1 MATPVYLISGLVG
14 LGWYL
19 NKDGRKERVKISR
32 KRVSKHHV
40 PNQGEIYNS
49 NNVKKARAIEQR
61 MADENWELS
70 KDPINTNIIPI
81 SFNQRHTEIPVG
93 KRRSSKKI
101 PKPALTKA
109 TKSKGAPVSKEIQKL
124 LLKERDIVPLAKVSD
139 VQGWKKL
146 VSKEDKYTQK
156 RPGFFHNNMEPF
168 FGGSIK
174 QNMRDDIHRTKL
186 EHFTGTEPAYRHK
199 KEVKRMFKPVKQNI
213 HGQPVSKDRQLNR
226 FHVSDKKPNQLPFA
240 QVKVQPGV
248 ETKIGDKAKHGF
260 HDDFRPKYKTVDELR
275 LKPKISYKGRI
286 VKGLKHAKRG
296 KRPNVVKR
304 NPERFG
310 VNEHGD
316 LVKQTFGGMSKSKK
330 RERFALKSTARA
342 STSKEYAG
350 NAKAAVS
357 AQPKAGLQRVSK
369 KPSYKYP
376 TTHAKGSNRSYNK
389 GKVRTPAKAQFCIP
403 VGNAKPQENE
413 TYTYNPNDI
422 ARTTIKETT
431 IANNVTGGVGGQINK
446 PTTYDP
452 KNAPRPTQREGLH
465 GKNITGI
472 TGGQIEKLTVYDPND
487 LARNTVKETLVGKN
501 VTGGIGGQVNKLTTY
516 DPNDIARRTGKE
528 TLADKNRTGLISA
541 GQLKHIAHDPEDRLR
556 ETIREQT
563 ENSQRQ
569 SGNVQ
574 GKGRNV
580 NPYSDKAK
588 ATIRQQTGTTKRGE
602 GGVSGN
608 NRRTNPY
615 TDDARKTIRQQ
626 TQNAKRNKGGVS
638 GSSRNV
644 NPYTDKAK
652 ATIRQQTAKAKR
664 SEGGVSGNNQ
674 QTSRVNMYNAEINA
688 MKECTLKGRK
698 PTLSGPKNALGSVAI
713 NMETRSTPLNP
724 KWVIKRSTSKGCRN
738 VPLQTAIKNQY
749 CPSNRNSPD
758 LLTAFK
764 KNPYTQDLTSA
775 PSLNV

>member
-32 KRVSKHHV
+32 RQVSKHHQ
-40 PNQGEIYNS
+40 PNQQEIYNS
-49 NNVKKARAIEQR
+49 NTVKKARAIEQR
-61 MADENWELS
+61 KADENWELS

-81 SFNQRHTEIPVG
+81 SFNKRHTKLIG
-93 KRRSSKKI
+93 TKKGQHKQI
-101 PKPALTKA
+101 PKAAITKA
-109 TKSKGAPVSKEIQKL
+109 SKAKGTPVSNEIQKL

-139 VQGWKKL
+139 VQGWKQL
-146 VSKEDKYTQK
+146 VNKEDKYTQK

-174 QNMRDDIHRTKL
+174 QNMREDIHRTKL
-186 EHFTGTEPAYRHK
+186 EHFTGTQPSYKHK
-199 KEVKRMFKPVKQNI
+199 KETKRMFKPVKQNI
-213 HGQPVSKDRQLNR
+213 YGQPVSKDRQLNR
-226 FHVSDKKPNQLPFA
+226 LHVSNKKPNQLPFE
-240 QVKVQPGV
+240 QVKVQSGI
-248 ETKIGDKAKHGF
+248 ETKVGGKAKHGF

-275 LKPKISYKGRI
+275 INPKISYKGRI
-286 VKGLKHAKRG
+286 VKGLKNAKRG

-304 NPERFG
+304 NPERFA

-316 LVKQTFGGMSKSKK
+316 LVKQTFGGMSKARK
-330 RERFALKSTARA
+330 RERFALRSTARA
-342 STSKEYAG
+342 GTSKEYAG
-350 NAKAAVS
+350 NAKAPVS

-376 TTHAKGSNRSYNK
+376 ENHPKGANKSYNK

-403 VGNAKPQENE
+403 MGNAKPQENE

-431 IANNVTGGVGGQINK
+431 ISNNVTGGIGGQVNK
-446 PTTYDP
+446 PTVYDP
-452 KNAPRPTQREGLH
+452 NNIPGPTQREGLH

-472 TGGQIEKLTVYDPND
+472 AAGQIKKATVYDPND
-487 LARNTVKETLVGKN
+487 LARNTIKETLVGKN
-501 VTGGIGGQVNKLTTY
+501 VTGGMGGQINKPTVY

-541 GQLKHIAHDPEDRLR
+541 GQLKHIAYDPEERAK

-580 NPYSDKAK
+580 NPYVDQAR
-588 ATIRQQTGTTKRGE
+588 ATIRQQTGKTKRTKAGV
-602 GGVSGN
+602 GGNSRNINAYTDKARTTIKQQTQKYKRNKGGISGN
-608 NRRTNPY
+608 NRR
-615 TDDARKTIRQQ
+615 
-626 TQNAKRNKGGVS
+626 
-638 GSSRNV
+638 V
-644 NPYTDKAK
+644 NPYTDKAR
-652 ATIRQQTAKAKR
+652 ATIRQQTGKTKR

-698 PTLSGPKNALGSVAI
+698 PTLSGPKNSLGAVAI
-713 NMETRSTPLNP
+713 NMETRNTPLNP
-724 KWVIKRSTSKGCRN
+724 KWVIKKSTTRGCRN

-758 LLTAFK
+758 LLSAFK
-764 KNPYTQDLTSA
+764 KNPYTQDLNSA
-775 PSLNV
+775 PSLNY

>member
-32 KRVSKHHV
+32 KKVSKHHV
-40 PNQGEIYNS
+40 PNQDEIYNS

-101 PKPALTKA
+101 PKPALTEA

-139 VQGWKKL
+139 VQGWKNL
-146 VSKEDKYTQK
+146 VSKEDRYTQK

-199 KEVKRMFKPVKQNI
+199 KEVKRMFQPVKQNI

-248 ETKIGDKAKHGF
+248 ETKIGGKAKHGF

-275 LKPKISYKGRI
+275 IKPKTSYKGRI

-304 NPERFG
+304 NPERFA
-310 VNEHGD
+310 VNEHGN

-376 TTHAKGSNRSYNK
+376 TTHAKGANRSYNK

-431 IANNVTGGVGGQINK
+431 VANNVTGGVGGQVNK

-452 KNAPRPTQREGLH
+452 KDAPRPTQREGLH

-472 TGGQIEKLTVYDPND
+472 AGGQIEKLTVYDPND

-588 ATIRQQTGTTKRGE
+588 ATIRQQT
-602 GGVSGN
+602 
-608 NRRTNPY
+608 
-615 TDDARKTIRQQ
+615 
-626 TQNAKRNKGGVS
+626 
-638 GSSRNV
+638 
-644 NPYTDKAK
+644 
-652 ATIRQQTAKAKR
+652 AKAKR

-688 MKECTLKGRK
+688 TFLIDIINAND
-698 PTLSGPKNALGSVAI
+698 LNALRFDIMNYNKNTNISFLD
-713 NMETRSTPLNP
+713 NTRPIMLS
-724 KWVIKRSTSKGCRN
+724 
-738 VPLQTAIKNQY
+738 
-749 CPSNRNSPD
+749 
-758 LLTAFK
+758 
-764 KNPYTQDLTSA
+764 
-775 PSLNV
+775 

>member
-32 KRVSKHHV
+32 KKVSKHHV

-81 SFNQRHTEIPVG
+81 SFNQRHTDIPVG

-109 TKSKGAPVSKEIQKL
+109 TKSKGAPASREIQKL

-139 VQGWKKL
+139 VQGWKNL
-146 VSKEDKYTQK
+146 VSKEDRYTQK

-199 KEVKRMFKPVKQNI
+199 KEVKRMFQPVKQNI

-275 LKPKISYKGRI
+275 IKPKISYKGRI
-286 VKGLKHAKRG
+286 VKGIKHAKRG

-304 NPERFG
+304 NPERFA
-310 VNEHGD
+310 VNEHGN

-376 TTHAKGSNRSYNK
+376 TTHAKGANKSYNK

-431 IANNVTGGVGGQINK
+431 VANNVTGGVGGQVNK

-452 KNAPRPTQREGLH
+452 KDAPRPTQREGLH

-472 TGGQIEKLTVYDPND
+472 AGGQIEKLTVYDPND

-588 ATIRQQTGTTKRGE
+588 ATIRQQTGTTKRG
-602 GGVSGN
+602 
-608 NRRTNPY
+608 
-615 TDDARKTIRQQ
+615 K
-626 TQNAKRNKGGVS
+626 
-638 GSSRNV
+638 
-644 NPYTDKAK
+644 
-652 ATIRQQTAKAKR
+652 
-664 SEGGVSGNNQ
+664 GGVSGNNQ

-713 NMETRSTPLNP
+713 NMETRNTPLNP

-764 KNPYTQDLTSA
+764 KNPYTQNLTSA
-775 PSLNV
+775 PRLNV

>member
-32 KRVSKHHV
+32 RQVSKHHQ
-40 PNQGEIYNS
+40 PNQQEIYNS
-49 NNVKKARAIEQR
+49 NTVKKARAIEQR
-61 MADENWELS
+61 KADENWELS

-81 SFNQRHTEIPVG
+81 SFNKRHTKLIG
-93 KRRSSKKI
+93 TKKGQHKQI
-101 PKPALTKA
+101 PKAAITKA
-109 TKSKGAPVSKEIQKL
+109 SKAKGTPVSNEIQKL

-139 VQGWKKL
+139 VQGWKQL
-146 VSKEDKYTQK
+146 VNKEDKYTQK

-174 QNMRDDIHRTKL
+174 QNMREDIHRTKL
-186 EHFTGTEPAYRHK
+186 EHFTGTQPSYKHK
-199 KEVKRMFKPVKQNI
+199 KEIKRMFKPVKQNI

-226 FHVSDKKPNQLPFA
+226 LHVSNKKPNQLPFE
-240 QVKVQPGV
+240 QVKVQPGI
-248 ETKIGDKAKHGF
+248 ETKVGDKAKHGF

-275 LKPKISYKGRI
+275 INPKISYKGRI
-286 VKGLKHAKRG
+286 VKGLKNAKRG

-304 NPERFG
+304 NPERFA

-316 LVKQTFGGMSKSKK
+316 LVKQTFGGMSKARK
-330 RERFALKSTARA
+330 RERFALRSTARA
-342 STSKEYAG
+342 GTSKEYAG
-350 NAKAAVS
+350 NAKAHVS

-376 TTHAKGSNRSYNK
+376 ENHPKGANKSYNK

-403 VGNAKPQENE
+403 MGNAKPQENE

-431 IANNVTGGVGGQINK
+431 ISNNVTGGIGGQVNK
-446 PTTYDP
+446 PTVYDP
-452 KNAPRPTQREGLH
+452 NNIPGPTQREGLH

-472 TGGQIEKLTVYDPND
+472 AAGQIKKATVYDPND
-487 LARNTVKETLVGKN
+487 LARNTIKETLVGKN
-501 VTGGIGGQVNKLTTY
+501 VTGGMGGQINKPTVY
-516 DPNDIARRTGKE
+516 DPNDITRRTGKE

-588 ATIRQQTGTTKRGE
+588 STIRQQTGTTKRGE
-602 GGVSGN
+602 GGVGGNSRNINAYTDKARTTIKQQTQKYKRNKGGISGN
-608 NRRTNPY
+608 NRR
-615 TDDARKTIRQQ
+615 
-626 TQNAKRNKGGVS
+626 
-638 GSSRNV
+638 V
-644 NPYTDKAK
+644 NPYTDKAR
-652 ATIRQQTAKAKR
+652 ATIRQQTGKTKR

-698 PTLSGPKNALGSVAI
+698 PTLSGPKNSLGAVAI
-713 NMETRSTPLNP
+713 NMETRNTPLNP
-724 KWVIKRSTSKGCRN
+724 KWVIKKSTTRGCRN

-758 LLTAFK
+758 LLSAFK
-764 KNPYTQDLTSA
+764 KNPYTQDLNSA
-775 PSLNV
+775 PSLNY